1 MMLLFKQLFG
11 LLKILNSETGE
22 TQIATGMSLG
32 LILGVSPFMSLQ
44 TLLVM
49 LIIIIFRIQA
59 GAAFLSGFFFT
70 FIAWMTDPLAD
81 LLGRQILENTALRP
95 LFATLYT
102 MPIVPLTRF
111 NDSIVM
117 GSFAVALILTLP
129 GFYLFRW
136 MIRRYRVIVVS
147 KLKSTRW
154 WKVMKSTALYK
165 WYAKYEAL
173 YG

>member
-1 MMLLFKQLFG
+1 MLILFKQLFA

-22 TQIATGMSLG
+22 NQIAAGLSLG
-32 LILGVSPFMSLQ
+32 LILGFAPFLSLQ
-44 TLLVM
+44 TLLVIL
-49 LIIIIFRIQA
+49 LILIFRVQA
-59 GAAFLSGFFFT
+59 GAAFVSGFFFA
-70 FIAWMTDPLAD
+70 FVAWVIDPIADI
-81 LLGRQILENTALRP
+81 LGQHVLEMHALRP
-95 LFATLYT
+95 LFGAMYN

-117 GSFAVALILTLP
+117 GSFILSLALLVP

-136 MIRRYRVIVVS
+136 AIRRYRIAVVS
-147 KLKSTRW
+147 KLKNTRW
-154 WKVMKSTALYK
+154 WKVMQSTALYK

>member
-44 TLLVM
+44 TLL
-49 LIIIIFRIQA
+49 
-59 GAAFLSGFFFT
+59 FFT